1 MSQSKQEIFFSKI
14 QLMSCTLGAHKNT
27 KLANRVRVAQM
38 LFELGETS
46 SRITLRHCTYFIDG
60 GHFPCI
66 FILVHRSLVILARR
80 PLHSFFFNIFDCP
93 SGLFYSFVKRHSV
106 YQSLRTQ
113 LSVLKTG
120 VFFQLNLLLL
130 YLWLP
135 RITT

>member
-1 MSQSKQEIFFSKI
+1 
-14 QLMSCTLGAHKNT
+14 MSCTLGAHKNT

-80 PLHSFFFNIFDCP
+80 PLQIVS
-93 SGLFYSFVKRHSV
+93 SLTYSIVPRV
-106 YQSLRTQ
+106 YSIHL
-113 LSVLKTG
+113 
-120 VFFQLNLLLL
+120 
-130 YLWLP
+130 
-135 RITT
+135 